1 MRPNRRIVV
10 AMIYWE
16 EMANNVN
23 DQDWYEQKIKQAI
36 KVGFPSGKSRSFRA
50 SKNLPNR
57 QNVVYDISEANSFFI
72 YFTSSPT
79 TFPTTIT
86 FNAACL

>member
-36 KVGFPSGKSRSFRA
+36 KVGFKFSNCS
-50 SKNLPNR
+50 NQEQY
-57 QNVVYDISEANSFFI
+57 QNKY
-72 YFTSSPT
+72 
-79 TFPTTIT
+79 
-86 FNAACL
+86 